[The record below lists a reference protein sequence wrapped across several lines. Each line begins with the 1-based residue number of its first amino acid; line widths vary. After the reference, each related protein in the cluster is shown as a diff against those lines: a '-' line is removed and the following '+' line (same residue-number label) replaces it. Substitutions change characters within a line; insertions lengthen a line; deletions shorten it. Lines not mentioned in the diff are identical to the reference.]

1 MEGLDGQL
9 NEGSFVRGAAMR
21 GMTLF
26 AVVGLT
32 LMLLETSPDPVARAD
47 DQVVTCTKAGDCTNI
62 ARREG
67 QRRRGTSKHS
77 SSDNNLATSADV
89 DQRLRDARAKFSAAI
104 AAHDRHLASYTR
116 CVRTFDPSLNNAGC
130 GNPPTPP
137 TAPEFGSDTFSGR
150 GNPPRITAGQ
160 AAAIAVARLQLP
172 TIAPGIGP
180 SPDLNPWDMAAVGYP
195 LWLWADGPTHVGPI
209 SDSVAGLSVSLEAEV
224 SSLTFRMGDGHT
236 VNCPGTGRPWTAA
249 VEPGRK
255 SPNCGYTYSKP
266 SLPDDTYTVAA
277 IANWAV
283 TWTSN
288 GQSGV
293 INVPAFDTTE
303 LPVGELQVLV
313 R

>member
-1 MEGLDGQL
+1 MPSMKSTAALAVIAGLAIALSAHPASAD
-9 NEGSFVRGAAMR
+9 E
-21 GMTLF
+21 
-26 AVVGLT
+26 
-32 LMLLETSPDPVARAD
+32 ARA
-47 DQVVTCTKAGDCTNI
+47 TCTRTRSCTVTAENPAKAPRPNPSHGPQ
-62 ARREG
+62 REH
-67 QRRRGTSKHS
+67 QSRS
-77 SSDNNLATSADV
+77 
-89 DQRLRDARAKFSAAI
+89 DQRLLEARKKFSAAL
-104 AAHDRHLASYTR
+104 AHYDRQLATYTR
-116 CVRTFDPSLNNAGC
+116 CVRTFNPSLNSAGC

-150 GNPPRITAGQ
+150 GNQPRVTAGQ

-180 SPDLNPWDMAAVGYP
+180 SPELNPWNMAAVGYP
-195 LWLWADGPTHVGPI
+195 LWLWANGPTHVGPV

-224 SSLTFRMGDGHT
+224 SSLTFRMGDGHV
-236 VNCPGTGRPWTAA
+236 VNCPGTGHPWTTV
-249 VEPGRK
+249 VEPGRE
-255 SPNCGYTYSKP
+255 SPNCGYSYAKP
-266 SLPDDTYTVAA
+266 SLPADTYTVAA

-293 INVPAFDTTE
+293 INVPAVDTTE

>member
-1 MEGLDGQL
+1 MPGLGQYI
-9 NEGSFVRGAAMR
+9 GAIS
-21 GMTLF
+21 
-26 AVVGLT
+26 VVGILAST
-32 LMLLETSPDPVARAD
+32 LWVPAAWGDGNVTCTDAGLCINIAKKSKRSAPPPRFREGASRDRGAD
-47 DQVVTCTKAGDCTNI
+47 DQDKSNEKV
-62 ARREG
+62 
-67 QRRRGTSKHS
+67 S
-77 SSDNNLATSADV
+77 
-89 DQRLRDARAKFSAAI
+89 DARKKFSAALV
-104 AAHDRHLASYTR
+104 AYDRQLATYTR
-116 CVRTFDPSLNNAGC
+116 CVQTFDPSLNNAGC

-137 TAPEFGSDTFSGR
+137 TPPEFGSDTFSGR
-150 GNPPRITAGQ
+150 GSQSAITAGQ

-180 SPDLNPWDMAAVGYP
+180 SPDLNPWNMAAVGYP
-195 LWLWADGPTHVGPI
+195 LWLWADGPTRVGPI

-224 SSLTFRMGDGHT
+224 SILTFRMGDGHT
-236 VNCPGTGRPWTAA
+236 VNCPGIGLPWTTA

-255 SPNCGYTYSKP
+255 SPNCGYSYAKP

-293 INVPAFDTTE
+293 ISVPAVDTTE